1 MAHASNA
8 IAYAGLQNNKHLYL
22 KHMNSKNYKIVGCI
36 PARYASSR
44 LPGKPLSDIAGKP
57 MIIHVVEKAL
67 QATSLSD
74 VIVLTDDQRILDVV
88 NDAGYSVAITSE
100 NCASGTDRIAEY
112 MQTSNADI
120 FVNIQGDE
128 VTLNPEHI
136 DQLVQKFINQPSPQM
151 GTLSHWCKNKA
162 ILAAPSNVKVVT
174 SVNGNALYFSRN
186 MIPVK
191 QNGEPA
197 ETGQI
202 HIGVY
207 IYTRETLKRLMQLQ
221 QTPLEK
227 TEKLEQLRA
236 LENDITIN
244 VTTLDNYHGLA
255 VDTPED
261 LEKAR
266 ELFAAD
272 NAD

>member
-1 MAHASNA
+1 MTKA
-8 IAYAGLQNNKHLYL
+8 
-22 KHMNSKNYKIVGCI
+22 YKIIGCI

-57 MIIHVVEKAL
+57 MILHVADKAK
-67 QATSLSD
+67 QCATLSD
-74 VIVLTDDQRILDVV
+74 VFVLTDDQRIYDVV
-88 NDAGYSVAITSE
+88 NNSAYNVAMTSE
-100 NCASGTDRIAEY
+100 NCASGTDRIAEF
-112 MQTSNADI
+112 MQQSDADI

-128 VTLNPEHI
+128 VTLNPDHI
-136 DQLVQKFINQPSPQM
+136 DQLVNKFTKQENPQM
-151 GTLSHWCKNKA
+151 GTLSHWCTDKA

-174 SVNGNALYFSRN
+174 SKSGNALYFSRN
-186 MIPVK
+186 MIPVS
-191 QNGEPA
+191 QNGDIA
-197 ETGQI
+197 DQGQI

-207 IYTRETLKRLMQLQ
+207 IYTRETLTRLMQLE

-236 LENDITIN
+236 LENDIAIN
-244 VTTLDNYHGLA
+244 VTTLDDYQGLA

-266 ELFAAD
+266 QLLKEVVGH
-272 NAD
+272 